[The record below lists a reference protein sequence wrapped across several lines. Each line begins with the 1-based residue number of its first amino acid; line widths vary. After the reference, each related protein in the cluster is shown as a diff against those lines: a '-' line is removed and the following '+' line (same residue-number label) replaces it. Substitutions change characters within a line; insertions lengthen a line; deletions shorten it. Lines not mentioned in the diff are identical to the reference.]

1 MRRAILAVVTA
12 MLVVQPGWSLLGAS
26 TAPLGFFKNYFVT
39 GDYVVEGVGLYG
51 RGVGGHA
58 SGAITVERVPA
69 NVDLVAAFLYWQVIG
84 PKAAPDAGATNV
96 TFRGHLLQSAEGSY
110 GKALGEVGAPC
121 WSDGSKLTRTYG
133 YRADVLRFL
142 DVDPGTGKLAANGS
156 HVVSLPDGGGVS
168 AIGASLV
175 LVYRDPTLPLSAIVL
190 YDGLFAPGR
199 SGDGM
204 TQLVEGFYDAGAAA
218 RLTHVVSGG
227 QGKPERL
234 TYNGAAV
241 AVDPFRSVAGPMWDN
256 PTIDV
261 AADPA
266 RRQITTGVDHG
277 GSLKADCLT
286 WSAVVYRTTVKDS
299 DSDGLLD
306 LWESSPT
313 PLVDPFGRSLPHL
326 AAMGA
331 SPIEKDV
338 FIEIG
343 YLTAATPL
351 SYGGVVKP
359 AHSHLPSHEA
369 LKLVG
374 DMFAAAPTGRVN
386 AHFDVGGAYPSGV
399 ADPYVIRG
407 AGLARGGEAIDEA
420 VTVCSPTPGAP
431 PWECQFNAWPGT
443 VGWKTGFRLLRD
455 EVLNGPVVPPGQDD
469 PCDLPGSTCQRRFDQ
484 TRHDM
489 FRYALFAHAVG
500 LPKSELACLDA
511 SGQPVADVDDQ
522 CAVTVN
528 PAFRT
533 PRTNTGIGD
542 FPGGDML
549 ITLGAFADAAG
560 LPIGSPFMQ
569 ASTLAHE
576 FGHNVERR
584 HGGGALEPNCK
595 PTYPSVMNYLYQ
607 LRGLLDDGGT
617 PHLDFSRDLLSPAV
631 DEAALADGSHSYLPY
646 RLGWYAPLGGS
657 YLAGRGTAA
666 RTHCDGSALLTD
678 ANGAPLEV
686 PMVRID
692 ARTAAAPIDWNADG
706 DGADS
711 APFLQDVNFNGRL
724 DGGLTP
730 LVGADDWSALRLDQ
744 LGARRNVGGLYPIPG
759 TTRFAVGPL
768 SLSVGKGDLGTGDLG
783 KGDLGK
789 GDLGKGDLGKGDLG
803 KGDLGKGDLGKGDL
817 GKGDLGKGDL
827 GGGDLFLGDPDN
839 PGGELDFETASG
851 LARTPP
857 NEFAACVV
865 GDGDCTA
872 PAAQRHDVATRWST
886 AHVGGVATYTVYRV
900 TGAVLLPGQP
910 WAVVARTPVVSG
922 QQSYAALDATNLVDG
937 QPYTYFAVATYTDG
951 VQSDPSNLVTIT
963 GRNDAPVLSKLED
976 LTIDQDS
983 STGPIAFTVTDDNP
997 AAVTFDGTSGDTT
1010 LVPVANIV
1018 FAGAGAYRTVTV
1030 TPAAGRSGTA
1040 VIAVTA
1046 SDDGGRATTA
1056 TFTLTVRAAAKNY
1069 AFVNVLNAPPAKKVF
1084 RAGAPIPM
1092 TWLFAQGGAP
1102 VDSRALTHVV
1112 TLRGP
1117 LPKGELRTMSSRE
1130 PKAFRYDARRQTWS
1144 FALPTTRRNGRDL
1157 PAGAYE
1163 VAITPS
1169 DRRYA
1174 PSGVFRIELK

>member
-12 MLVVQPGWSLLGAS
+12 ILVAQPGSSLLGAS

-39 GDYVVEGVGLYG
+39 GDYVVAGVGLFG
-51 RGVGGHA
+51 RGVAGRA
-58 SGAITVERVPA
+58 TGAIAVDGVPA
-69 NVDLVAAFLYWQVIG
+69 DVDLVAAFLYWQVIG
-84 PKAAPDAGATNV
+84 PKTAPDAGATNV
-96 TFRGHLLQSAEGSY
+96 TFRGHRLQSTEGPY
-110 GKALGEVGAPC
+110 AKALGDIAAPC
-121 WSDGSKLTRTYG
+121 WSGGDKLTRTYG

-142 DVDPGTGKLAANGS
+142 DVDAATGKLAGNGS
-156 HVVSLPDGGGVS
+156 HAVSLPDGSGVS
-168 AIGASLV
+168 ALGASLV
-175 LVYRDPTLPLSAIVL
+175 LVYRDPALPLSAIVL

-199 SGDGM
+199 PGDGM
-204 TQLVEGFYDAGAAA
+204 SQLVEGFYDAATAGK
-218 RLTHVVSGG
+218 LTHVVSGG
-227 QGKPERL
+227 QSKAERL
-234 TYNGAAV
+234 TYNGATV
-241 AVDPFRSVAGPMWDN
+241 AVDPFASAAGPMWDN
-256 PTIDV
+256 PTVAV

-277 GSLKADCLT
+277 GSTRADCLT
-286 WSAVVYRTTVKDS
+286 WSAVVYRTTVKDG
-299 DSDGLLD
+299 DGDGLLD

-313 PLVDPFGRSLPHL
+313 PLADPFGRPLPHL

-331 SPIEKDV
+331 SPIAKDI
-338 FIEIG
+338 FIEVG

-351 SYGGVVKP
+351 AYGGVVKP
-359 AHSHLPSHEA
+359 AHSHLPSPEA
-369 LKLVG
+369 LRLVG
-374 DMFAAAPTGRVN
+374 DMFAAAPTGPIN
-386 AHFDVGGAYPSGV
+386 AHFDVGGAYPAGV

-420 VTVCSPTPGAP
+420 VTVCAPTPGAP
-431 PWECQFNAWPGT
+431 PWECQFNAYPGT

-455 EVLNGPVVPPGQDD
+455 QVLNGPVVPPGQDD

-522 CAVTVN
+522 CTVAVN

-549 ITLGAFADAAG
+549 VTLGAFADAAG

-617 PHLDFSRDLLSPAV
+617 PHLDFSRDMLSPAL
-631 DEAALADGSHSYLPY
+631 DEAALVDGSHSFLPY
-646 RLGWYAPLGGS
+646 RLGWYAPLGAS

-666 RTHCDGSALLTD
+666 RIHCDGSPLLTD

-706 DGADS
+706 DVADTT
-711 APFLQDVNFNGRL
+711 PFLQDVNFNGRL
-724 DGGLTP
+724 DGGATP

-744 LGARRNVGGLYPIPG
+744 LGARRNVGGLYPIAG

-768 SLSVGKGDLGTGDLG
+768 SLSVGKGDLG

-827 GGGDLFLGDPDN
+827 GGGDLFLGDPDS
-839 PGGELDFETASG
+839 PGGELDFETASD

-857 NEFAACVV
+857 NEFSACVV
-865 GDGDCTA
+865 GDGECTA
-872 PAAQRHDVATRWST
+872 PSAQRHDVATRWSI
-886 AHVGGVATYTVYRV
+886 AHVGGVASYTVYRV
-900 TGAVLLPGQP
+900 TGAGLQPGQS
-910 WAVVARTPVVSG
+910 WTVAARAAVVAG
-922 QQSYAALDATNLVDG
+922 QQTYAALDTTALIDG
-937 QPYTYFAVATYTDG
+937 QPYTYFAVATYADG

-963 GRNDAPVLSKLED
+963 GRNDAPVLSKLKD
-976 LTIDQDS
+976 VTIDQDS
-983 STGPIAFTVTDDNP
+983 TTGPLAFTVADDNP
-997 AAVTFDGTSGDTT
+997 ATVTLAGTSSDTK

-1018 FAGAGAYRTVTV
+1018 FDGTGTARTVTV

-1040 VIAVTA
+1040 VIGVTA
-1046 SDDGGRATTA
+1046 IDEGGRAATA
-1056 TFTLTVRAAAKNY
+1056 TFTLTVRAAKKLV
-1069 AFVNVLNAPPAKKVF
+1069 FVNVLNAPPAKKVF
-1084 RAGAPIPM
+1084 RAVSPIPM
-1092 TWLFAQGGAP
+1092 TWLFAQGDAP

-1117 LPKGELRTMSSRE
+1117 LPKGALRTVSSRD
-1130 PKAFRYDARRQTWS
+1130 PKAFRYDARHKTWS

-1163 VAITPS
+1163 VEITPS
-1169 DRRYA
+1169 DRRF
-1174 PSGVFRIELK
+1174 PSSGVFRIELK